1 MKTALDLLIDPQNI
15 TDFNRSQFQLE
26 LFVLWAV
33 AVAGKTAKQI
43 SKALDNFLDGYKGS
57 PFQRIRTMIDEGTLD
72 QRIKDSKLGKHR
84 VLNRAF
90 ADLATSGI
98 DLRTCSALDLEKFCG
113 IGLKTSRFFLLH
125 SRENA
130 EIAAL
135 DTHILSYMRNEMNID
150 APKVTP
156 SSTKTYQ
163 HLERCF
169 IAQARKLNMTVA
181 DLDLA
186 VWNKYSSKSG
196 TGESIPVQGSTV
208 ARSGEEYCLGL
219 RLLTRCLS
227 VS

>member
-1 MKTALDLLIDPQNI
+1 MPTYTVDPQRI
-15 TDFNRSQFQLE
+15 TDFSRTEGQLE
-26 LFVLWAV
+26 ALILFSI

-43 SKALDNFLDGYKGS
+43 SKALDHFLDGYKGS
-57 PFQRIRTMIDEGTLD
+57 PFQRIRAMIEEGSLE

-98 DLRTCSALDLEKFCG
+98 DLRTCSAQDLEEFYG

-156 SSTKTYQ
+156 SSAKIYQ

-169 IAQARKLNMTVA
+169 VAQARKLNMTVA

-186 VWNKYSSKSG
+186 VWNKYSSRSG
-196 TGESIPVQGSTV
+196 TGEGIP
-208 ARSGEEYCLGL
+208 A
-219 RLLTRCLS
+219 
-227 VS
+227 